1 VPERDR
7 DQLVERLLPRVMSD
21 DVTRLQGTCV
31 DSETL
36 AAWSEGSLRAAEA
49 SAIEHHV
56 ADCARCRALMA
67 SFVRTTP
74 LVPVSESLWRRWHL
88 AWAVPVATAATAAAI
103 WVALPDN
110 GAAPLTPAQETNTL
124 ARDERSASPS
134 SAPATE
140 SVPAPAPPAAS
151 ASAIRPQEEK
161 AKLAESTNNE
171 VRQRTDRSASRE
183 FADPQGGAAA
193 PAVPQAEAPAP
204 AAPAP
209 PAASVAA
216 PSPAAAAAERAEADS
231 KKEIA
236 ANSGLAPLVAARRA
250 FAPNQ
255 IVAADGTA
263 RWRIVNGQQVE
274 RSTNAGANWTP
285 AAITSTDALSAAA
298 APSATI
304 CWIVGARGAVYVTT
318 DGTRFVRVPFPEIVD
333 LTSVSATDGLA
344 AAVSSA
350 DGRLWRTTDQGKT
363 WSTSR

>member
-7 DQLVERLLPRVMSD
+7 DQSVERLLPRLMSD

-31 DSETL
+31 DSEKL
-36 AAWSEGSLRAAEA
+36 AAWSEGFLRGAEA
-49 SAIEHHV
+49 SAVERHV

-67 SFVRTTP
+67 SIVRTTP
-74 LVPVSESLWRRWHL
+74 PVPVAESLWRRWHL
-88 AWAVPVATAATAAAI
+88 AWAVPLATAATAAGI

-110 GAAPLTPAQETNTL
+110 GAAPLTPAQETNML
-124 ARDERSASPS
+124 ARDERRASPS
-134 SAPATE
+134 EAPAAE
-140 SVPAPAPPAAS
+140 SIPAPSPPAAS

-161 AKLAESTNNE
+161 ARPAESTNNE
-171 VRQRTDRSASRE
+171 VRQRTDRRASRE
-183 FADPQGGAAA
+183 LADLQSRAAS
-193 PAVPQAEAPAP
+193 PPVPQAEGRAPVG
-204 AAPAP
+204 PAP
-209 PAASVAA
+209 PAAPVAA
-216 PSPAAAAAERAEADS
+216 PTPAGAAAERAEADS
-231 KKEIA
+231 KSQVA

-255 IVAADGTA
+255 IVSADGTT

-274 RSTNAGANWTP
+274 RSMNAGATWTP

-298 APSATI
+298 APSATV

-318 DGTRFVRVPFPEIVD
+318 DGTRFVRVPFPEIID

-363 WSTSR
+363 WSISR